1 MVTTA
6 RHMDTEGA
14 RQKEDRRKESREEMV
29 TTARHLHTEGARQRE
44 DREEQERKQRG
55 DGDYSLTPAH

>member
-6 RHMDTEGA
+6 RHMHTEGA
-14 RQKEDRRKESREEMV
+14 RQK
-29 TTARHLHTEGARQRE
+29 E

-55 DGDYSLTPAH
+55 DGDYSQTHGH